1 MSRQSVKETL
11 LTAFAA
17 VAKAAAHPHR
27 FALLEH
33 LAQGERTVERLAD
46 RTGLS
51 VANASQHLQSMR
63 RAGLL
68 AARRDG
74 KFTLYRHAD
83 GSVLDLMHAI
93 SQVAERNVSEVD
105 GVVRGYFHER
115 DSMEPVSRAE
125 LRKRFKEGL
134 VTVLDVRPADEFAG
148 GHIPGA
154 INIPVGELKRRLS
167 ELPRKQEVVAYCRG
181 AYCVMAFEAVALLRQ
196 AGFKSRRLED
206 GLPEWRAAGLPV
218 ASVEHGDHA

>member
-1 MSRQSVKETL
+1 MSRPNVKETL

-27 FALLEH
+27 FAILEH
-33 LAQGERTVERLAD
+33 VAQGERTVEGLAE

-51 VANASQHLQSMR
+51 IANASQHLQSMR

-74 KFTLYRHAD
+74 KFTLYRLAD
-83 GSVLDLMHAI
+83 DSVLDLMHAI
-93 SQVAERNVSEVD
+93 NRVAERNVAEVE
-105 GVVRGYFHER
+105 GVVRGYFRER

-134 VTVLDVRPADEFAG
+134 VTVLDVRPADEFAN

-154 INIPVGELKRRLS
+154 INIPVGELKKRLA
-167 ELPRKQEVVAYCRG
+167 ELPRRQEIVAYCRG
-181 AYCVMAFEAVALLRQ
+181 AFCVMAFEAVALLRTS
-196 AGFKSRRLED
+196 GFKSRRLQD

-218 ASVEHGDHA
+218 ASAGHGV

>member
-1 MSRQSVKETL
+1 MSRPSVKETL

-27 FALLEH
+27 FAILEH
-33 LAQGERTVERLAD
+33 VAQGERTVEGLAD

-51 VANASQHLQSMR
+51 IANASQHLQSMR

-74 KFTLYRHAD
+74 KFTLYRLAD
-83 GSVLDLMHAI
+83 DSVLDLMHAI
-93 SQVAERNVSEVD
+93 SRVAERNVSEVE
-105 GVVRGYFHER
+105 GIVRGYFHER
-115 DSMEPVSRAE
+115 DSMEPVSRTE

-134 VTVLDVRPADEFAG
+134 VTVLDVRPADEFAN

-154 INIPVGELKRRLS
+154 INIPVGELKKRLS

-181 AYCVMAFEAVALLRQ
+181 AFCVMAFEAVALLRTS
-196 AGFKSRRLED
+196 GFKSSRLED

-218 ASVEHGDHA
+218 ASVERGGKA